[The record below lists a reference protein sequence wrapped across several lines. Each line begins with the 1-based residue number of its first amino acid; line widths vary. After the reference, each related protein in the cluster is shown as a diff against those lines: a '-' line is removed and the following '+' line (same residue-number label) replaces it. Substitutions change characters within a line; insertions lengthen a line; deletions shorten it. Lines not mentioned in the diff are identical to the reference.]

1 MEVFVEYPF
10 VNENILHT
18 SRAKIISNEN
28 LRRISIINKFYEYT
42 LCYKFEFWPQ
52 GFISNNL
59 EQPINDDKKYLN
71 RYHAK
76 LNDQI
81 IDKLPYNYQNIP
93 DKVHSDVVEA
103 LNGAFMK
110 TYNDIDAC

>member
-1 MEVFVEYPF
+1 MLEFLGDAILKLLSSMEVFVEYPF

-28 LRRISIINKFYEYT
+28 LRRISIINRFYEYT

-59 EQPINDDKKYLN
+59 E
-71 RYHAK
+71 
-76 LNDQI
+76 
-81 IDKLPYNYQNIP
+81 
-93 DKVHSDVVEA
+93 
-103 LNGAFMK
+103 
-110 TYNDIDAC
+110 